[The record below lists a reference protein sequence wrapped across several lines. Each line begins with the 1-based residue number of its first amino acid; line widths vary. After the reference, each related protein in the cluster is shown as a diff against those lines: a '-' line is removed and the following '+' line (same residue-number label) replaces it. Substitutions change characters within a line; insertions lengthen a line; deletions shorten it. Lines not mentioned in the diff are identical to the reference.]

1 MGIMTEQKF
10 SLAHATVQSNLYH
23 PKALSYRECVTVI
36 LHASLKSMQLGH
48 IQTLVQTR
56 LL

>member
-1 MGIMTEQKF
+1 MGIMTKQKF
-10 SLAHATVQSNLYH
+10 SHATVQSNLYH
-23 PKALSYRECVTVI
+23 PKALSYRECVIVI
-36 LHASLKSMQLGH
+36 LHASLKSMQLGY